1 MRLTQTQEWT
11 LVAALIVYIAFTPG
25 FQAVRTFLSTQV
37 GKAAGLAIIAYVW
50 KNVSALVALLL
61 TVSFIRCSGIREGME
76 SPSAKSC
83 PAGFTAKS
91 DQPGK
96 CSKKEGDTE
105 IVVDAQEPPKTP
117 AVTPPAATPT
127 ATAAPLTV
135 PKDAPV
141 APPAEVVA
149 PPMTEGFEPMMKEP
163 MKGGCAF
170 SPL

>member
-25 FQAVRTFLSTQV
+25 FQAVRSLLSTQV
-37 GKAAGLAIIAYVW
+37 GKAVGLAVIAYVW

-61 TVSFIRCSGIREGME
+61 TVNFIRCSGIREGME
-76 SPSAKSC
+76 SPVAKSC
-83 PAGFTAKS
+83 PAGFTPKS

-105 IVVDAQEPPKTP
+105 IVVDVQEPPKTP
-117 AVTPPAATPT
+117 PAAKTE
-127 ATAAPLTV
+127 APLTV

-149 PPMTEGFEPMMKEP
+149 PPTTEGFIPNMKEP

>member
-25 FQAVRTFLSTQV
+25 FQAVRNFLSTQV
-37 GKAAGLAIIAYVW
+37 GKAIGLAIIAYVW
-50 KNVSALVALLL
+50 KYVSALVALLL
-61 TVSFIRCSGIREGME
+61 TVNFIRCSGIREGVDATLTT
-76 SPSAKSC
+76 PSAKTC
-83 PAGFTAKS
+83 PAGFTPKS

-105 IVVDAQEPPKTP
+105 IVIDAQEPPKTP
-117 AVTPPAATPT
+117 AATKT
-127 ATAAPLTV
+127 EAPMTV

-141 APPAEVVA
+141 APPAEVVE
-149 PPMTEGFEPMMKEP
+149 PPMTESFVPNMKEP
-163 MKGGCAF
+163 GKGGCAF